1 MSNTTR
7 TCNSYKTGDEK
18 AVFSQAVELGRQNE
32 LVLVTGLA
40 LTVKPVKK
48 TALVTR
54 VGGLH
59 LEYHKLPEMTIC
71 CCARAAGINSVLSN
85 HDTHDR
91 DIESQ
96 G

>member
-32 LVLVTGLA
+32 LALVTGLA

-48 TALVTR
+48 RL
-54 VGGLH
+54 L
-59 LEYHKLPEMTIC
+59 
-71 CCARAAGINSVLSN
+71 
-85 HDTHDR
+85 
-91 DIESQ
+91 
-96 G
+96 